1 MHGRSVNQAI
11 DMRTPM
17 ESFVVR
23 VYRCHGGKKQ
33 QLVGVV
39 EAPGLAGSKTFT
51 SVAQLWEI
59 LSERASVQ
67 RAKARVK
74 PADGQ
79 RD

>member
-1 MHGRSVNQAI
+1 
-11 DMRTPM
+11 M

-23 VYRCHGGKKQ
+23 VYRCSGGKKQ

-39 EAPGLAGSKTFT
+39 ETPRIAGSKTLT
-51 SVAQLWEI
+51 SAAQLWEI
-59 LSERASVQ
+59 LFERASAQ